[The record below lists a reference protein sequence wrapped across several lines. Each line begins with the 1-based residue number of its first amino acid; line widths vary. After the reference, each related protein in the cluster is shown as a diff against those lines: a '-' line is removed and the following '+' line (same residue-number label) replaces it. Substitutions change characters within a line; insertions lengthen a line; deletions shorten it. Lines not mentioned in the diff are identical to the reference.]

1 MKIYIIE
8 GQDKFGFTTL
18 LVTSKFDETRFTNLI
33 RDYTKYYKY
42 VVLSCYENEE
52 EIYFASFREGEDIS
66 FNECIYPKD
75 MIDSSCGIDV

>member
-8 GQDKFGFTTL
+8 VQDKFGFNTL

-42 VVLSCYENEE
+42 LVLSCY
-52 EIYFASFREGEDIS
+52 
-66 FNECIYPKD
+66 
-75 MIDSSCGIDV
+75 